1 MNVIKSVLCTI
12 RVSAF
17 QPFKY
22 KQYYQIYSGFRTYN
36 LTQEQ
41 VKVYVNNTIS
51 AERMRLCKRALT
63 LGFSKEELQELVDM
77 NLNGYIFRYAV
88 EGRLS
93 GIPKEKVLEYS
104 TTSMTPEEC
113 FSIYIKLLKE
123 HQ

>member
-1 MNVIKSVLCTI
+1 MNVVKSVLCTI
-12 RVSAF
+12 CVSAF
-17 QPFKY
+17 QSFNY
-22 KQYYQIYSGFRTYN
+22 KQYSQIYSGFRTYN
-36 LTQEQ
+36 LTQKQ
-41 VKVYVNNTIS
+41 VKVYAKNTMS
-51 AERMRLCKRALT
+51 AGRMRLCKRALS
-63 LGFSKEELQELVDM
+63 LGFSKEELQELIDM

-104 TTSMTPEEC
+104 TASITPEEC